1 MKLNNKY
8 YLLRHGQA
16 VSNAKD
22 IVSCWPEKFNNPLT
36 KKGVKKI
43 ESVAKK
49 FKNKKTRAEQ
59 GRSIDLIFVS
69 PLLRTRQTAE
79 IVAKVVKVKPKVDKR
94 LRELEFGI
102 FNGGPAED
110 FMEYFENKKERIHK
124 SAPRGENYSHIL
136 KRVLSF
142 FKEINKKYKNKNI
155 LIVSHQA
162 PLLLLLGE
170 IHKNSISESM
180 DGLINVT
187 GEKKII
193 PGQLIEIN

>member
-16 VSNAKD
+16 VSNAKH

-36 KKGVKKI
+36 KKGIQKI

-49 FKNKKTRAEQ
+49 FKNKK
-59 GRSIDLIFVS
+59 IDLIFVS
-69 PLLRTRQTAE
+69 PLFRTQQTAG
-79 IVAKVVKVKPKVDKR
+79 IVAKVVKIKPKTDKR

-102 FNGGPAED
+102 FNGGPVKD
-110 FMEYFENKKERIHK
+110 FMEYFKSKKERVNK
-124 SAPRGENYSHIL
+124 PAPKGENYNHIL

-162 PLLLLLGE
+162 PLLLLLGK

-180 DGLINVT
+180 DGLINIT
-187 GEKKII
+187 GEKEIV
-193 PGQLIEIN
+193 PGQLIELN